1 MTRTI
6 ADIESFITMLQVAC
20 ENKDI
25 NAALNDS
32 HVQSRIRAL
41 GLVPA
46 PSTPEEFS
54 DQIHRDYQSTA
65 RLVKLAGIEK
75 Q

>member
-1 MTRTI
+1 
-6 ADIESFITMLQVAC
+6 LLVAQL
-20 ENKDI
+20 NKDI
-25 NAALNDS
+25 SAALNDAS
-32 HVQSRIRAL
+32 VQLRIRTL

-46 PSTPEEFS
+46 PSTPEEFTE
-54 DQIHRDYQSTA
+54 QIHRDYQSTA